1 MPSCATADPST
12 GGASAVSAPSPRTH
26 RRFDRTARLLGEASV
41 GRLGGATV
49 TIFGVGGVGA
59 AAAEALAR
67 TGVGRLILVDFDRIC
82 VTNTNRQVHAMKG
95 TLGKRKVEVMAE
107 RLRAINPDAT
117 VEARAEFYSAASAAR
132 LLVPEPDVVIDA
144 IDNVTAKMNL
154 IVTCLR
160 ERIRIVSAMGAAARL
175 DPTRV
180 RVVDLC
186 DTNVDPFARDIRKSL
201 RKKYGL
207 DATKPTGVVAVYS
220 DELPIVP
227 SSLSY
232 DHDGFE
238 CVCPGGQNG
247 LNDCD
252 HRNRIEGSAVFV
264 PAAFGLTAA
273 ATAVKMILGQPV
285 LSPKKVRAVRLA
297 RLARAAPP
305 SQRSAPGRPE
315 ASEEASG
322 GES

>member
-1 MPSCATADPST
+1 
-12 GGASAVSAPSPRTH
+12 VH
-26 RRFDRTARLLGEASV
+26 RRFDRTARLLGEEAI
-41 GRLGGATV
+41 GRLARSTV
-49 TIFGVGGVGA
+49 TVFGVGGVGG
-59 AAAEALAR
+59 AAAEALVR
-67 TGVGRLILVDFDRIC
+67 TGVGRVILVDFDRIC

-117 VEARAEFYSAASAAR
+117 VETRAEFYSAASASR
-132 LLVPEPDVVIDA
+132 LLVPEPDVVVDA

-160 ERIRIVSAMGAAARL
+160 ERLRIVSAMGAAARL

-186 DTNVDPFARDIRKSL
+186 DTHVDPFARDIRKSL

-207 DATKPTGVVAVYS
+207 DATRPTGVVAVCS
-220 DELPIVP
+220 DEVPIVP
-227 SSLSY
+227 SALAY

-252 HRNRIEGSAVFV
+252 HRNRVEGSAVFV
-264 PAAFGLTAA
+264 PATFGLAAA

-285 LSPKKVRAVRLA
+285 LAPRKGRANRPP
-297 RLARAAPP
+297 RATAEAPAGDVP
-305 SQRSAPGRPE
+305 AAE
-315 ASEEASG
+315 
-322 GES
+322 